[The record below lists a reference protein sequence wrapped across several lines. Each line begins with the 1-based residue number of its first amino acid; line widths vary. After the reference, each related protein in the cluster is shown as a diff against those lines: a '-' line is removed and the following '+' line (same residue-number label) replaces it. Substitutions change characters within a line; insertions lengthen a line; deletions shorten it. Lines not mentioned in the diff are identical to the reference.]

1 MHGKK
6 RGRDWKTRSERPGA
20 PSPQASKPYGSSSPP
35 ASERPES
42 PPAAARLRWSP
53 SPSPIAPTASESI
66 RRSQSYRAKR
76 DNPVQQA
83 GSSACSL
90 SRTNGGQ
97 VSGSRGAVDKGD
109 LASQDKPERDRRGGG
124 SPSPSSS
131 SSSDGRRRR
140 RRRPCREEPLG
151 RVSTGKGSDAPT
163 SQSTTGGS
171 AVGNSISKSG
181 DVEAPSPSKSSAI
194 GKNGAS
200 KKKHEKD
207 KKYKK
212 EKKSKKSKK
221 IKKNKDADKGRRS
234 GRDDE
239 GSPSPTRSEHG
250 RRKYPVVDT
259 ADGGAP
265 KPSGRRTRS
274 DDFTSPPAAV
284 KSPKPPK
291 SSKPPKTSKPL
302 SAVPSAEA
310 AASSS
315 TPSTSSA
322 GKEKK
327 YSTGKKSKRQAVP
340 ASLLSFE
347 DEGEEGG
354 GAEFQGLGAAT
365 LNEFKRSHKK
375 SQTESVAAAAAAAAA
390 ATAAASTAD
399 STEKAPSVTARLGF
413 PLEKKRDA
421 VLGPSKISTAE
432 SRGEREYQASLGYC
446 WMHTVVQCL
455 HAPDDAHTKFD
466 ACPPC
471 FFAVFDGHNGHLAAD
486 IARSK
491 TESMHDNK
499 YTPTPF
505 CCLRVTSSNV
515 GIALPPSGKLH
526 TYVAKAA
533 PTTGLRGEPTE
544 RLEGLLRA
552 GFASTEAEIL
562 KETEETKDDGEDDG
576 TGDGDG
582 NGSGNGNSRQDG
594 TTATACLLV
603 GNFLVTANVGDSR
616 AVLGSVG
623 HEGKLRC
630 KNISVDHKPEDPH
643 EKRRIKTAGGEVVFN
658 GCYRVQHE
666 NVRQRRTPVVW
677 GWERVASGQTCRPG
691 TLAQFKGQGGQ
702 PPGSQVPPPPD
713 MRGQL
718 VSPEPS
724 VKSVELE
731 PHDRV
736 IIVASG
742 KDCDGLWDVM
752 TGLEAVEIAIAA
764 HGKAPTTTGRAP
776 SWANSLV
783 HGVGGGNAEADPA
796 NALVREAVKRGTS
809 DNVTAV
815 VTILSWD

>member
-1 MHGKK
+1 MEPVSLA
-6 RGRDWKTRSERPGA
+6 D
-20 PSPQASKPYGSSSPP
+20 SPNCLG
-35 ASERPES
+35 EH
-42 PPAAARLRWSP
+42 
-53 SPSPIAPTASESI
+53 PT
-66 RRSQSYRAKR
+66 
-76 DNPVQQA
+76 V
-83 GSSACSL
+83 
-90 SRTNGGQ
+90 
-97 VSGSRGAVDKGD
+97 AV
-109 LASQDKPERDRRGGG
+109 LP
-124 SPSPSSS
+124 
-131 SSSDGRRRR
+131 RRRR
-140 RRRPCREEPLG
+140 MSSREEPLE
-151 RVSTGKGSDAPT
+151 RVSTGKGSDGPTAPS
-163 SQSTTGGS
+163 SQSTTARS
-171 AVGNSISKSG
+171 TVGNSRSRS
-181 DVEAPSPSKSSAI
+181 DDEEARSPSKPSAI
-194 GKNGAS
+194 GKNGVS
-200 KKKHEKD
+200 KKKKKHKKD
-207 KKYKK
+207 KKSKK
-212 EKKSKKSKK
+212 EKKSKKT
-221 IKKNKDADKGRRS
+221 KDADKGRRS
-234 GRDDE
+234 GKDKDDE
-239 GSPSPTRSEHG
+239 GSPSPRRAEHG
-250 RRKYPVVDT
+250 RRKQPAVATAADSGDT
-259 ADGGAP
+259 AP
-265 KPSGRRTRS
+265 KPSETRARS
-274 DDFTSPPAAV
+274 EDFTSPSAAAT
-284 KSPKPPK
+284 SLKPPK
-291 SSKPPKTSKPL
+291 SSKPS
-302 SAVPSAEA
+302 SAVPSAAAAAAAAA

-327 YSTGKKSKRQAVP
+327 ASTSKKSKRQAVP

-347 DEGEEGG
+347 DEGEDGG

-375 SQTESVAAAAAAAAA
+375 SQTESVAATAAAAAAAAAA
-390 ATAAASTAD
+390 ATAASVGD
-399 STEKAPSVTARLGF
+399 STEEAPSVTARLGLL
-413 PLEKKRDA
+413 LEKKRDA

-446 WMHTVVQCL
+446 CSWGGGCRHTVVQCL

-491 TESMHDNK
+491 
-499 YTPTPF
+499 
-505 CCLRVTSSNV
+505 
-515 GIALPPSGKLH
+515 LH

-562 KETEETKDDGEDDG
+562 KETDETKDDEDDG
-576 TGDGDG
+576 TGDGSGD
-582 NGSGNGNSRQDG
+582 GSGNGNSKGRQDG
-594 TTATACLLV
+594 TTVTACLLV
-603 GNFLVTANVGDSR
+603 GHFLVTANVGDSR

-623 HEGKLRC
+623 HEDKLRC

-643 EKRRIKTAGGEVVFN
+643 EKRRIKAAGGEVVFN

-666 NVRQRRTPVVW
+666 NV
-677 GWERVASGQTCRPG
+677 SCR
-691 TLAQFKGQGGQ
+691 LAVSRSLGDRQFKGQGGQ

-724 VKSVELE
+724 VKSVKLE

-736 IIVASG
+736 VIVASG
-742 KDCDGLWDVM
+742 KYNNGLWDVM

-776 SWANSLV
+776 SWANALV
-783 HGVGGGNAEADPA
+783 NGVGGGNAEADPA